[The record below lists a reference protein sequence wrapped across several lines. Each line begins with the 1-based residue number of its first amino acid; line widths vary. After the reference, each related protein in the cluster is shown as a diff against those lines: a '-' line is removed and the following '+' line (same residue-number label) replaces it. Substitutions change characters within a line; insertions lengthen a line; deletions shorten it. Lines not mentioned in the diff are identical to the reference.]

1 MLKTGA
7 LTIITIL
14 TLLVST
20 EALTFADEVK
30 TINVLKDVYTITGG
44 DGVDSNT
51 TFIITKEG
59 VIIID
64 TRPTP
69 SEARKVLKE
78 IRKLTDLPIVYT
90 INTHY
95 HGDHTFGNQVFKSS
109 KSIIAHKNV
118 RNTLIKSGQ
127 DHLSLF
133 KTFGLPE
140 MDEVEVT
147 PPNILYEKEMEIWL
161 GGYRLQLIHH
171 GKGHTNGD
179 TIIFIDQLRTV
190 ITGDLVF
197 NKKIPYMAD
206 AYIEDWIKSLKY
218 IELLKN
224 ETVIPGHGPIGGRPT
239 VIAMKHYLIDLKEN
253 VLQQLNDKKSL
264 EETQSAVEPILRKKY
279 KDWKQLDWIKGNIER
294 AWQEYSSKE
303 KSVAF

>member
-133 KTFGLPE
+133 KTFGLPG

>member
-1 MLKTGA
+1 MIDT
-7 LTIITIL
+7 
-14 TLLVST
+14 
-20 EALTFADEVK
+20 
-30 TINVLKDVYTITGG
+30 
-44 DGVDSNT
+44 DGEDSNT
-51 TFIITKEG
+51 TFIITTEG

-69 SEARKVLKE
+69 TEARKVLKE

-95 HGDHTFGNQVFKSS
+95 HGDHTFGNQIFKSS

-118 RNTLIKSGQ
+118 RDTLIKSGQ

-133 KTFGLPE
+133 KTFGLPG

-147 PPNILYEKEMEIWL
+147 PPNIVYEKGMEIWL
-161 GGYRLQLIHH
+161 GEYRLQLLYH

-179 TIIFIDQLRTV
+179 TIIFLDQLRTV

-206 AYIEDWIKSLKY
+206 AYIDEWIESLKY
-218 IELLKN
+218 IQFLKN

-239 VIAMKHYLIDLKEN
+239 VIAMKHYLMDLKEH
-253 VLQQLNDKKSL
+253 VLEQLKNKKSL
-264 EETQSAVEPILRKKY
+264 EETQNAVEPILKKKY
-279 KDWKQLDWIKGNIER
+279 KDWKKLDWIKGNIER
-294 AWQEYSSKE
+294 AWLEYSSKE
-303 KSVAF
+303 KA

>member
-1 MLKTGA
+1 MLKKRVLA
-7 LTIITIL
+7 IITIL
-14 TLLVST
+14 TLLVGIETS
-20 EALTFADEVK
+20 TFAGETK
-30 TINVLKDVYTITGG
+30 TVNVLKNVYTMIDTNGE
-44 DGVDSNT
+44 DSNT
-51 TFIITKEG
+51 TFIITTEG

-69 SEARKVLKE
+69 TEARKVLKE

-118 RNTLIKSGQ
+118 RDTLIKSGQ

-133 KTFGLPE
+133 KTFGLPG

-147 PPNILYEKEMEIWL
+147 PPNIVYEKGMEIWL
-161 GGYRLQLIHH
+161 GEYRLQLLYH

-179 TIIFIDQLRTV
+179 TIIFLDKLRTV

-206 AYIEDWIKSLKY
+206 AYIDEWIESLKY
-218 IELLKN
+218 IQFLKN

-239 VIAMKHYLIDLKEN
+239 VIAMKHYLMDLKEH
-253 VLQQLNDKKSL
+253 VLEQLKNKKSL
-264 EETQSAVEPILRKKY
+264 EETQNAVEPILKKKY
-279 KDWKQLDWIKGNIER
+279 KDWKKLDWIKGNIER
-294 AWQEYSSKE
+294 AWLEYSSKE
-303 KSVAF
+303 KA

>member
-1 MLKTGA
+1 MLKIRA

-14 TLLVST
+14 TLLIGIVTSSL
-20 EALTFADEVK
+20 AGEVK
-30 TINVLKDVYTITGG
+30 TVEVLKNVYTIVDGE
-44 DGVDSNT
+44 GVDSNT
-51 TFIITKEG
+51 TIIITTEG
-59 VIIID
+59 VIVID

-69 SEARKVLKE
+69 TEARKVLEE

-95 HGDHTFGNQVFKSS
+95 HGDHTFGNQVFKNS
-109 KSIIAHKNV
+109 KTIIAHKNV
-118 RNTLIKSGQ
+118 RDTLIKSGQ
-127 DHLSLF
+127 NHLSLF
-133 KTFGLPE
+133 KTFGLPG
-140 MDEVEVT
+140 MDEVKVT
-147 PPNILYEKEMEIWL
+147 PPNIVYEKGMEIWL
-161 GGYRLQLIHH
+161 GGYRLQLLYH

-206 AYIEDWIKSLKY
+206 AYIEEWIESLNY

-239 VIAMKHYLIDLKEN
+239 IIAMKHYLIDLKEH
-253 VLQQLNDKKSL
+253 VLQQLKDKKSL
-264 EETQSAVEPILRKKY
+264 EETQNAVEPILRKKY
-279 KDWKQLDWIKGNIER
+279 KDWKHPDWIKGNIER
-294 AWQEYSSKE
+294 AWLEYSSKE
-303 KSVAF
+303 KA

>member
-1 MLKTGA
+1 MLKKRVLA
-7 LTIITIL
+7 IITIL
-14 TLLVST
+14 TLLVGIETS
-20 EALTFADEVK
+20 TFAGETK
-30 TINVLKDVYTITGG
+30 TVNVLKNVYTMIDTNGE
-44 DGVDSNT
+44 DSNT
-51 TFIITKEG
+51 TFIITTEG

-69 SEARKVLKE
+69 TEARKVLKE

-118 RNTLIKSGQ
+118 RDTLIKSGQ

-133 KTFGLPE
+133 KTFGLPG

-147 PPNILYEKEMEIWL
+147 PPNIVYEKGMEIWL
-161 GGYRLQLIHH
+161 GEYRLQLLYH

-179 TIIFIDQLRTV
+179 TIIFLDQLRTV

-206 AYIEDWIKSLKY
+206 AYIDDWIESLKY
-218 IELLKN
+218 IQFLKN

-239 VIAMKHYLIDLKEN
+239 VIAMKHYLMDLKER
-253 VLQQLNDKKSL
+253 VLEQLKDKKSL
-264 EETQSAVEPILRKKY
+264 EETQNAVEPILRKKY
-279 KDWKQLDWIKGNIER
+279 KDWKKLDWIRGNIER
-294 AWQEYSSKE
+294 AWLEYSSKE
-303 KSVAF
+303 KA

>member
-1 MLKTGA
+1 MVKT
-7 LTIITIL
+7 TIL
-14 TLLVST
+14 TIVTFLILLVGIETS
-20 EALTFADEVK
+20 TFAGEIK
-30 TINVLKDVYTITGG
+30 TVNVLKSVYTMIDS
-44 DGVDSNT
+44 DGEDSNT
-51 TFIITKEG
+51 TFIITTEG

-69 SEARKVLKE
+69 TEARKVLKE

-118 RNTLIKSGQ
+118 RDTLVKSGQ
-127 DHLSLF
+127 GHLSLF
-133 KTFGLPE
+133 KTFGLPGI
-140 MDEVEVT
+140 DEVEVT
-147 PPNILYEKEMEIWL
+147 PPNIVYEKGMEIWL
-161 GGYRLQLIHH
+161 GDYRLQLLYH

-206 AYIEDWIKSLKY
+206 AYIDEWIESLKY
-218 IELLKN
+218 IQFLKN

-239 VIAMKHYLIDLKEN
+239 VIAMKHYLLDLKEH
-253 VLQQLNDKKSL
+253 VLEQLKDKKSL
-264 EETQSAVEPILRKKY
+264 EETQKIVEPFLRKKY
-279 KDWKQLDWIKGNIER
+279 KDWKKLDWIKGNIER
-294 AWQEYSSKE
+294 AWLEYSLKE
-303 KSVAF
+303 KA

>member
-1 MLKTGA
+1 MLKKRVLA
-7 LTIITIL
+7 IITIL
-14 TLLVST
+14 TLLVGIETS
-20 EALTFADEVK
+20 TFAGETK
-30 TINVLKDVYTITGG
+30 TVNVLKNVYTMIDTNGE
-44 DGVDSNT
+44 DSNT
-51 TFIITKEG
+51 TFIITTEG

-69 SEARKVLKE
+69 TEARKVLKE

-118 RNTLIKSGQ
+118 RDTLIKSGQ

-133 KTFGLPE
+133 KTFGLPG

-147 PPNILYEKEMEIWL
+147 PPNIVYEKGMEIWL
-161 GGYRLQLIHH
+161 GEYRLQLLYH

-179 TIIFIDQLRTV
+179 TIIFLDQLRTV

-206 AYIEDWIKSLKY
+206 AYIDEWIESLKY
-218 IELLKN
+218 IQFLKN

-239 VIAMKHYLIDLKEN
+239 VIAMKHYLMDLKER
-253 VLQQLNDKKSL
+253 VLEQLKDKKSL
-264 EETQSAVEPILRKKY
+264 EETQNAVEPILRKKY
-279 KDWKQLDWIKGNIER
+279 KDWKKLDWIRGNIER
-294 AWQEYSSKE
+294 AWLEYSSKE
-303 KSVAF
+303 KA